1 MIQVSVRE
9 ARQRWA
15 KLINTA
21 QSGEVVEVTRRGKT
35 VARIV
40 PPEPATRRKLPDLS
54 AFHKTLK
61 MAGSPMS
68 QTVINMRRRERY

>member
-15 KLINTA
+15 KLISSA
-21 QSGEVVEVTRRGKT
+21 QAGETIEVTRRGKA

-40 PPEPATRRKLPDLS
+40 PPQPAPRRKLPDLT

-61 MAGSPMS
+61 MTGSPMS
-68 QTVINMRRRERY
+68 QTGFEIRRQVRY